1 MAKAFNFS
9 LQKVL
14 DVRQTL
20 ENKQAIELNKAQV
33 ALHREQDKLND
44 LQQEKHQRL
53 EPERGKDNAKQ
64 SINLNALRVNNDYIY
79 QLNEK
84 IRHQSHEVKKPDEQV
99 SAEREKLLHAARD
112 KKVVELLRE
121 KYLANY
127 KKLRNSEE
135 NKTQDEVAIRTSQKK
150 G

>member
-1 MAKAFNFS
+1 
-9 LQKVL
+9 
-14 DVRQTL
+14 
-20 ENKQAIELNKAQV
+20 
-33 ALHREQDKLND
+33 
-44 LQQEKHQRL
+44 
-53 EPERGKDNAKQ
+53 
-64 SINLNALRVNNDYIY
+64 
-79 QLNEK
+79 LNEK
-84 IRHQSHEVKKPDEQV
+84 IRHQSHEVKKTDEQV